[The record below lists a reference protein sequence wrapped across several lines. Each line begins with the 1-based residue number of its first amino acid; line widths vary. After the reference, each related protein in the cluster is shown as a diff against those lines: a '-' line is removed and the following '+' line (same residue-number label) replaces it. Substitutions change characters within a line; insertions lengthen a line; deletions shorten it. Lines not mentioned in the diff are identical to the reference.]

1 MEPAQCIG
9 SAHAT
14 EPGISQCFCWM
25 RAQISA
31 RDQLLGAAAEVRWS
45 SATEPYQHSS
55 LHSHSIGSFV
65 WIKLFWEF
73 ESPKR
78 SNSITFKTGQ
88 KMLAPTGRQL
98 MQPMQQCWREEPSS
112 SPCAPK
118 SRTIASVECTVFCFL
133 TLAHKTASVVGTA
146 SHWMPTQLSV

>member
-1 MEPAQCIG
+1 MEP
-9 SAHAT
+9 AHAT

-55 LHSHSIGSFV
+55 LHSHSIGSFI

-73 ESPKR
+73 ESPKK
-78 SNSITFKTGQ
+78 SNSVTFKTSQ
-88 KMLAPTGRQL
+88 KKLAPTGRQL

-118 SRTIASVECTVFCFL
+118 SRIKRQCCMYSILFFNTRTQNCLSCGDSKSLDANSTLKPGSV
-133 TLAHKTASVVGTA
+133 
-146 SHWMPTQLSV
+146 